1 MRARLG
7 WLAVLLIA
15 ACSDTTEPTPPGALL
30 TGRWAADEVGFVALH
45 SAAEL
50 NLLCSYVAIDHA
62 VPIDANGR
70 FEVHGVLHHYRG
82 RDRVTLRGERAG
94 DLLLVELAGS
104 EWIGGSFEL
113 VAGADPVEPPVPSCP
128 LAASEHR

>member
-15 ACSDTTEPTPPGALL
+15 ACSDTTEPTQPGALL
-30 TGRWAADEVGFVALH
+30 TGRWAADEVGFVALQ

-62 VPIDANGR
+62 IPIDANGR
-70 FEVHGVLHHYRG
+70 FQVNGVLHHYRG
-82 RDRVTLRGERAG
+82 RYRVALRGERAG
-94 DLLLVELAGS
+94 DLLLVELVGP
-104 EWIGGSFEL
+104 EWIAGSFEL
-113 VAGADPVEPPVPSCP
+113 VAGADPIEPPVPSCP
-128 LAASEHR
+128 QPASEQR